1 MQTGEPV
8 VGVEIAGGG
17 EALTEGNILVP
28 RNMYVLICRGV
39 SVISKEVCL
48 IVKNLQLVLNHRS
61 GEVLKKRNFINR
73 ALKKVLTISG
83 WDLQ

>member
-1 MQTGEPV
+1 MPGE
-8 VGVEIAGGG
+8 GG
-17 EALTEGNILVP
+17 ALTEGNILVP

-39 SVISKEVCL
+39 RVISKEVCL

-61 GEVLKKRNFINR
+61 GQVLKKRYFINR
-73 ALKKVLTISG
+73 ALKKVLTISE